1 MLTITIHLF
10 RYFTT
15 FSMTNRKNVI
25 LSKAKNLA
33 IRAKLRYF
41 AALSMTNRENVILS
55 KAKNLAIRE
64 NRDTSLRSV

>member
-1 MLTITIHLF
+1 MDVNHNYSFNTLF

-15 FSMTNRKNVI
+15 F
-25 LSKAKNLA
+25 
-33 IRAKLRYF
+33 
-41 AALSMTNRENVILS
+41 SMTNRENVILS